1 MFSLR
6 DISLISILFGLTW
19 LIALFYLYNQTILFA
34 CIFTIL
40 NSIHGLLIL
49 IFYCLLQKHIRKF
62 HFYEKHHMKFFERF
76 SLPDNT
82 SSSGYSSGHS
92 SDVNNKQK
100 IDLNLN
106 YTNNLSHQI
115 LFHRKNCLNNNETL
129 YLPSIPINLLTNR
142 LSTFRYPL
150 PSNEIILSHEQNEQ
164 LIEKKQIHDDE
175 HQYYEIG

>member
-1 MFSLR
+1 
-6 DISLISILFGLTW
+6 
-19 LIALFYLYNQTILFA
+19 
-34 CIFTIL
+34 
-40 NSIHGLLIL
+40 
-49 IFYCLLQKHIRKF
+49 
-62 HFYEKHHMKFFERF
+62 MKFLERF

-82 SSSGYSSGHS
+82 ISSGYSSGHS

-100 IDLNLN
+100 IDLNSN
-106 YTNNLSHQI
+106 YTNHLSHQI
-115 LFHRKNCLNNNETL
+115 LFRGKNCLNNNETL